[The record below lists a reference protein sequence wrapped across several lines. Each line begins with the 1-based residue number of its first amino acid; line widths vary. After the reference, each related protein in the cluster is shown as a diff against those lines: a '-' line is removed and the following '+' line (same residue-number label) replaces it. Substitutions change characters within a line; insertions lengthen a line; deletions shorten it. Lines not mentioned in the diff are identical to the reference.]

1 MLILNFNYSI
11 PFLMRLRKVKKIQ
24 ILYRIMIFSTLSQV
38 ALIFKY
44 KEFKQLLNK
53 IILIVKS

>member
-53 IILIVKS
+53 RILIVKS